1 MVRSSFHQR
10 LSSLKKNWA
19 LQFSTLVVV
28 TACYLVVSISF
39 LLSQNLRKILT
50 VWGEDLQ
57 MTVYL
62 SDNSETDE
70 VQSLQD
76 KLGRDKNIGKI
87 KYISKENALSEFRGQ
102 MASYAPDILNE
113 KDLLSLIPASLQI
126 SLSESVG
133 ALEHFKI
140 LESLAGTLKNE
151 KAVAEVSYGQE
162 WVQKYSR
169 FLFYFQ
175 RACEAVG
182 IVILAAALFVLSNVI
197 RASVQSR
204 RQEIE
209 VLELIGATPRMIRRP
224 FLIEGA
230 SLGLLSSSLAMG
242 LSYVMFTAI
251 TGMFRNELQFLQ
263 LAEHLRFLNYG
274 LILLFCLV
282 GGALGAI
289 ASYLCVRQIND
300 GWAARSL

>member
-1 MVRSSFHQR
+1 MIRSLFQQRMSSF
-10 LSSLKKNWA
+10 KKNWA

-28 TACYLVVSISF
+28 TACYLVVTISV

-62 SDNSETDE
+62 TDNSEALDVE
-70 VQSLQD
+70 ALQ
-76 KLGRDKNIGKI
+76 KKIEAQKNVGKV
-87 KYISKENALSEFRGQ
+87 KFISKERALSEFRGQ

-113 KDLLSLIPASLQI
+113 KDLLSLIPASFQV
-126 SLSESVG
+126 SLSESV
-133 ALEHFKI
+133 AAMEHVKI
-140 LESLAGTLKNE
+140 LENLASLLKTE
-151 KAVAEVSYGQE
+151 KTVAEVSYGQD

-182 IVILAAALFVLSNVI
+182 IIILGAALFVLSNVI

-209 VLELIGATPRMIRRP
+209 VLELIGATPGMIRRP
-224 FLIEGA
+224 FLLEGA
-230 SLGLLSSSLAMG
+230 TLGLVSSALAVG
-242 LSYVMFTAI
+242 LAYILFTGI
-251 TGMFRNELQFLQ
+251 TGMFQRELQFLQ
-263 LAEHLRFLNYG
+263 LAEHLKFLNRG
-274 LILLFCLV
+274 LIVIFCLI
-282 GGALGAI
+282 GAFLGAVG
-289 ASYLCVRQIND
+289 SYLCVRQIND
-300 GWAARSL
+300 GWAARG

>member
-1 MVRSSFHQR
+1 MIRSVLQQR
-10 LSSLKKNWA
+10 LSSFKKNWA

-28 TACYLVVSISF
+28 TACYLVVTISV

-62 SDNSETDE
+62 TENSEAE
-70 VQSLQD
+70 EIKELQNKIQS
-76 KLGRDKNIGKI
+76 DKNIGKV
-87 KYISKENALSEFRGQ
+87 KFVSKETALSDFRGQ

-113 KDLLSLIPASLQI
+113 KDLLSLIPASLQV
-126 SLSESVG
+126 SLSDSVG
-133 ALEHFKI
+133 AMEHVRV
-140 LESLAGTLKNE
+140 LDSLATLLKSE
-151 KAVAEVSYGQE
+151 KTVAEVSYGQD

-182 IVILAAALFVLSNVI
+182 IIILGAALFVLSNVI

-209 VLELIGATPRMIRRP
+209 VLELIGATPSMIRRP
-224 FLIEGA
+224 FLMEGA
-230 SLGLLSSSLAMG
+230 TLGLVSSALAVG
-242 LSYVMFTAI
+242 FSYLMFSGI
-251 TGMFRNELQFLQ
+251 SGMFQRELQFLQ
-263 LAEHLRFLNYG
+263 LAEHLKFLSPA
-274 LILLFCLV
+274 LMIAFCLV
-282 GGALGAI
+282 GAGLGAV

-300 GWAARSL
+300 GWAARGI